1 MCAVKQQYFQ
11 HFTVKKLLVYM
22 CVFKQE
28 NKRMPRAL
36 KYVSISLNSRL
47 SFCFCVFNTTDRDLK
62 IDMRVDQ
69 MFV

>member
-1 MCAVKQQYFQ
+1 
-11 HFTVKKLLVYM
+11 M

-28 NKRMPRAL
+28 NKMMPRAL
-36 KYVSISLNSRL
+36 KFVSIYLNSRF
-47 SFCFCVFNTTDRDLK
+47 SFCFCVFNITDRDLK

>member
-1 MCAVKQQYFQ
+1 
-11 HFTVKKLLVYM
+11 M

-36 KYVSISLNSRL
+36 KYVSISLNSRF
-47 SFCFCVFNTTDRDLK
+47 SFCFCVINITDRDLK

>member
-1 MCAVKQQYFQ
+1 
-11 HFTVKKLLVYM
+11 M

-47 SFCFCVFNTTDRDLK
+47 SFCFCVINITDRDLK